1 MSAKSAFTATIDHF
15 ATLRGTAA
23 TRHNRA
29 SGRGIAPGAFFVGE
43 R

>member
-1 MSAKSAFTATIDHF
+1 MSAKSGSTATIDHF
-15 ATLRGTAA
+15 ATLRGTMA
-23 TRHNRA
+23 TRHNGA